1 MYYDYYLLVMRGYD
15 KNYGNT
21 EFLSLYQNLQKFQTP
36 VQGVKK
42 IFRQKQK
49 YFLNQCISVH
59 IFWGVLYY
67 ICEIDH
73 ISPPL
78 YTYMKNVKKKIFVA
92 GGFLRFFIWLSLGP
106 Q

>member
-21 EFLSLYQNLQKFQTP
+21 EFLSLYQNLQKLQTP
-36 VQGVKK
+36 VKGAKF

-49 YFLNQCISVH
+49 YFLNQCMSVH

-67 ICEIDH
+67 ICEIVQ
-73 ISPPL
+73 ISPPPSTVIL
-78 YTYMKNVKKKIFVA
+78 IVT
-92 GGFLRFFIWLSLGP
+92 R
-106 Q
+106 